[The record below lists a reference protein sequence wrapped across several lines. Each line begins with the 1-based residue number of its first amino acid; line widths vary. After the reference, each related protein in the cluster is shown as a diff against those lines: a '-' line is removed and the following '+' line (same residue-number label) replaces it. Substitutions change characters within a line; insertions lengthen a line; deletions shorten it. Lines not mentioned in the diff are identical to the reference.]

1 MRLALLSP
9 LPPEQ
14 TGIADH
20 AAHCRWALHHAGVE
34 VLTPL
39 QGQRPLTSLAAAKAW
54 VAERDWRR
62 VDVVHAELG
71 AGRLSEFYALAALAA
86 LPSRPALSATVHAP
100 DRLVWRPVQGLALWA
115 QKQAWVPRPVAEA
128 LVSLASPLTLRAERR
143 LARQLDGIAVHT
155 QLGAQRLTRR
165 LRLRPERLSVIPHGV
180 IGLPT
185 KPLPPLEPLRLM
197 YFGFI
202 HKGKGIEDLIDAVG
216 RLRAK
221 HPDLAGRVRLC
232 IAGGSAPDV
241 PQASGRAYLQALR
254 ARVERRG
261 ITTQV
266 DWELDVDERDLPD
279 LIQRHH
285 LVVLPH
291 REPRRFWGRACG
303 SSGAL
308 AWALACG
315 RGVITSNARAFPE
328 EMAQGIGATYPQGD
342 VGALTQQLVQA
353 ASEPDVMRRWAE
365 QAAALA
371 LTRAWPTTGQ
381 RFAGHFQRTLERTP
395 RQHSV

>member
-1 MRLALLSP
+1 
-9 LPPEQ
+9 
-14 TGIADH
+14 
-20 AAHCRWALHHAGVE
+20 
-34 VLTPL
+34 
-39 QGQRPLTSLAAAKAW
+39 
-54 VAERDWRR
+54 
-62 VDVVHAELG
+62 
-71 AGRLSEFYALAALAA
+71 
-86 LPSRPALSATVHAP
+86 
-100 DRLVWRPVQGLALWA
+100 
-115 QKQAWVPRPVAEA
+115 
-128 LVSLASPLTLRAERR
+128 
-143 LARQLDGIAVHT
+143 VHT
-155 QLGAQRLTRR
+155 QLGAQRLARR
-165 LRLRPERLSVIPHGV
+165 LRVRAERLSVIPHGV

-241 PQASGRAYLQALR
+241 PQLSGRAYLQSLR

-261 ITTQV
+261 LATQV
-266 DWELDVDERDLPD
+266 DWELDIDERDLPD

-328 EMAQGIGATYPQGD
+328 EVGNGIGATYPKGD
-342 VGALTQQLVQA
+342 VGALTQQLVLA
-353 ASEPDVMRRWAE
+353 ASEPDLLRRWAE

-371 LTRAWPTTGQ
+371 LKRAWPTTGQ